1 MKTLTLEEFHAQAKT
16 QKVIRE
22 DVAFIC
28 PMCGTVQSSRLLISE
43 GVGACY
49 ESVKTIIGFNCVG
62 RYTGKGSPS
71 GEKGKNHG
79 CNWTLGGL
87 FQTHELE
94 VITPDGKH
102 VPCFELATAEQ
113 AQELVSS
120 LGDFHRLEASHE

>member
-1 MKTLTLEEFHAQAKT
+1 MKTLTLSEFHAQAKT
-16 QKVIRE
+16 QNVIRE

-49 ESVKTIIGFNCVG
+49 ETVKTIIGFSCVG
-62 RYTGKGSPS
+62 RYTGKGSPNV
-71 GEKGKNHG
+71 EKGKGHG

-87 FQTHELE
+87 LQTHKLE
-94 VITPDGKH
+94 VITPDGQY

-113 AQELVSS
+113 AQELVSR
-120 LGDFHRLEASHE
+120 LGGYHE